1 MTHAGE
7 VDDDD
12 MNQLTVRGFDKDLQR
27 CLQEFARRQGVSLNR
42 AAVTLMRRGAGLD
55 QSRPASSVVGD
66 SLDPFVGSWS
76 DQDEREM
83 LHEISVFEEIE
94 PELWR

>member
-1 MTHAGE
+1 
-7 VDDDD
+7 

-27 CLQEFARRQGVSLNR
+27 CLREFARRHGVSLNR

-55 QSRPASSVVGD
+55 QSLAAGSVVGG
-66 SLDPFVGSWS
+66 SLDRFVGSWS
-76 DQDEREM
+76 DRDEREV
-83 LHEISVFEEIE
+83 LHEISGFEEIE

>member
-1 MTHAGE
+1 
-7 VDDDD
+7 

-27 CLQEFARRQGVSLNR
+27 CLRELARRQGVSLNR

-55 QSRPASSVVGD
+55 KSLAVGSVVGG
-66 SLDPFVGSWS
+66 SLDRFVGSWS
-76 DQDEREM
+76 DRDEREV

-94 PELWR
+94 PDLWR

>member
-1 MTHAGE
+1 
-7 VDDDD
+7 

-42 AAVTLMRRGAGLD
+42 AAVALMRRGAGLD
-55 QSRPASSVVGD
+55 RSVAAGSVVGA
-66 SLDPFVGSWS
+66 SLDRFVGNWS
-76 DQDEREM
+76 ERDEREV
-83 LHEISVFEEIE
+83 LEEISVFEEIE